1 MSVDYTLPEYNKA
14 VEKWELVRSIIDN
27 DAAHLIPDVDINDH
41 DRSIKYRNNAILTN
55 FTGLTKNGLQ
65 GLVFL
70 KEPDLDVPPQLE
82 YMREDATGSGLS
94 MTQLAQQVCGE
105 ILETGRHGLLVD
117 FPRNENTL
125 SISDLETGN
134 YVARILPYTAEAIIN
149 WRTERVNG
157 RVQLVQVVLKE
168 CKEVV
173 LKDGFEVEK
182 LNQYRVLKLV
192 DGQYYQELYNEEQDL
207 VDLVQPLKVDGT
219 PLTYIPFVFVG
230 SENNDAVIDP
240 APLYDLAVL
249 NLGHYK
255 NSADFEESVFI
266 CGQPTVVV
274 CVGDIPADQWVE
286 LNGGKFRYGARSGHV
301 VGLGGNASLLQANP
315 NNLAGQA
322 MKDKLE
328 QAVGVGARVI
338 AAAGA
343 GRETA
348 EGARIRYGS
357 QNSAL
362 YVVTKNMNRA
372 FIEILRMACDFTK
385 DADKSEIDFE
395 LNDQFYE
402 DGADPQLIAQAIMM
416 VDRQAMTVQ
425 ELRNYVASTGEGLIT
440 EPELQVEI
448 DAVQND
454 PTE

>member
-1 MSVDYTLPEYNKA
+1 MSVDYTLPEYNRA
-14 VEKWELVRSIIDN
+14 VKKWELVRSIIDN
-27 DAAHLIPDVDINDH
+27 DAGHLIPDVDVNDI

-70 KEPDLDVPPQLE
+70 KEPDINLPSQLE

-105 ILETGRHGLLVD
+105 VLETGRHGLLVD

-125 SISDLETGN
+125 TISDLETGN

-157 RVQLVQVVLKE
+157 KVQLVQVVLKE
-168 CKEVV
+168 CKETV
-173 LKDGFEVEK
+173 LEDGFAVEK
-182 LNQYRVLKLV
+182 LDQYRVLKLV
-192 DGQYYQELYNEEQDL
+192 NGQYYQELYDEEQDL
-207 VDLVQPLKVDGT
+207 VDIVQPLKVDGT

-230 SENNDAVIDP
+230 AENNDPIIDP

-315 NNLAGQA
+315 NQLAGQA
-322 MKDKLE
+322 MKDKLD

-348 EGARIRYGS
+348 EGARIRYSS

-362 YVVTKNMNRA
+362 YVLTKNMNRA
-372 FIEILRMACDFTK
+372 FIEVIRMACDFTK
-385 DADKSEIDFE
+385 DADKSEVDFE

-416 VDRQAMTVQ
+416 LDRQALTVQ
-425 ELRNYVASTGEGLIT
+425 ELRNYVSSTGEGLIT
-440 EPELQVEI
+440 DPELQVEI

>member
-1 MSVDYTLPEYNKA
+1 MSVDYTLPEYNRA
-14 VEKWELVRSIIDN
+14 VKKWELVRSIIDN
-27 DAAHLIPDVDINDH
+27 DATHLIPDVDINDQ

-70 KEPDLDVPPQLE
+70 KDPDVELPPQLE

-105 ILETGRHGLLVD
+105 VLETGRHGLLVD

-157 RVQLVQVVLKE
+157 KVQLVQIVLKE

-173 LKDGFEVEK
+173 LEDGFETEK

-192 DGQYYQELYNEEQDL
+192 NGQYYQELYNEDQDL
-207 VDLVQPLKVDGT
+207 VDVVQPLKVDGT

-230 SENNDAVIDP
+230 SENNDPVIDP

-315 NNLAGQA
+315 NQLAGQA
-322 MKDKLE
+322 MKDKLD

-348 EGARIRYGS
+348 EGARIRYSG

-372 FIEILRMACDFTK
+372 FIEIIRMACDFTK
-385 DADKSEIDFE
+385 DADKSEVSFE